1 VKTRALVSGFLVVSS
16 VGCGDAPPPNVAP
29 LPSAAPTATAS
40 ATSTATAPAPAPTAY
55 VPAPPRYENP
65 GGMWMPNQMAAHAA
79 KLKELGLGFDPA
91 QLADPT
97 SDVLGAVVSLG
108 GCSASFVSPS
118 GLVITNH
125 HCAVGALQLNSSAA
139 ANLLKDGYIAKTR
152 ADEKSNGPTARV
164 FVTQKVTDVTK
175 QVWDMTLASH
185 VTDRERFKLIEK
197 RQKALVAEC
206 EKDRPGTR
214 CTVSTFY
221 DGAAYYLI
229 EQLELRD
236 IRLVYAP
243 AEGVGNYGGEI
254 DNWRW
259 PRHTGDVSMFRAY
272 VGKDGKPA
280 DYSPDNVPYVPA
292 HHLKLAQKGLEEN
305 DLVFVAGYPGRT
317 HSLKSRAEVE
327 DFVTFRYPRTQKLC
341 EDRLAAL
348 EKITDKEA
356 ALRATPF
363 VRWFGN
369 TLTNTKGMLE
379 GLVKDG
385 LLQQKVER
393 EAAFTKFIEADPARK
408 KRYAPV
414 LAEIA
419 KAYEDARKHRESD
432 AELRSEFLLPR
443 LVGAAYQIVRMAE
456 ERPKADK
463 ERDPDYQERNWP
475 RLTQGQEAMEKQ
487 YSRIVDMTLFNLA
500 LARHAKA
507 DPKERAPVDAIL
519 RKLFPVNPNATPYK
533 PPVSILFEDTRLEDT
548 KTRVQLLKTATLA
561 DLKKSQDPMIRFA
574 LALRPLVKEADERD
588 EALSGHMAYL
598 KPTYFEALR
607 AFEGH
612 EIAPD
617 ANGTL
622 RITYGTVRSYRPKK
636 DAPYFAPFTLL
647 PEVVAKNTGKE
658 PFDAPPKLIA
668 AYTQKKFGSYV
679 DKRWGQVPVD
689 FLADLQISGG
699 NSGSA
704 TLNAKGEITGLV
716 FDGNYE
722 ALASDWLF
730 KPELTRSIHVDIR
743 YVLWLLDA
751 VDGGDHL
758 IREMGGTPSVD

>member
-1 VKTRALVSGFLVVSS
+1 MKTRALVSGFLVVSS

-29 LPSAAPTATAS
+29 LPSATPTATA
-40 ATSTATAPAPAPTAY
+40 TSTAQAPAPAQAAY
-55 VPAPPRYENP
+55 VPAPARYENP

-125 HCAVGALQLNSSAA
+125 HCAVGALQLNSTAA
-139 ANLLKDGYIAKTR
+139 ANLLKDGFIAKTR
-152 ADEKSNGPTARV
+152 AEERSNGPTARV

-175 QVWDMTLASH
+175 QVWDTSLATH

-280 DYSPDNVPYVPA
+280 DYSPDNVPYAPA

-348 EKITDKEA
+348 EKIEGKEA

-393 EAAFTKFIEADPARK
+393 EAAFMKFIEADPARK
-408 KRYAPV
+408 KRYAPAM
-414 LAEIA
+414 AEIA
-419 KAYEDARKHRESD
+419 KAYEGARKHRESD

-475 RLTQGQEAMEKQ
+475 RLSQGQEALEKQ
-487 YSRIVDMTLFNLA
+487 YSRTVDMTLFNLA

-507 DPKERAPVDAIL
+507 DPKERAPVDVIL
-519 RKLFPVNPNATPYK
+519 RKLFPVNANAAPAK
-533 PPVSILFEDTRLEDT
+533 PPVSVLFEETRLEET
-548 KTRVQLLKTATLA
+548 KTRVQLLKTATLD
-561 DLKKSQDPMIRFA
+561 DLKKSPDPMIRFA

-588 EALSGHMAYL
+588 EALSGHMAAL

-607 AFEGH
+607 AFEGR

-658 PFDAPPKLIA
+658 PFDAPPKLLA

-758 IREMGGTPSVD
+758 IREMGGAPSVD

>member
-1 VKTRALVSGFLVVSS
+1 
-16 VGCGDAPPPNVAP
+16 
-29 LPSAAPTATAS
+29 
-40 ATSTATAPAPAPTAY
+40 
-55 VPAPPRYENP
+55 
-65 GGMWMPNQMAAHAA
+65 MWMPNQMAAHAA

-97 SDVLGAVVSLG
+97 SGVLGAVVSLG
-108 GCSASFVSPS
+108 GCSASFVSQS

-125 HCAVGALQLNSSAA
+125 HCAVGALQLNSSTA

-164 FVTQKVTDVTK
+164 FVTQKVTNVTK
-175 QVWDMTLASH
+175 QVWDTSLATH
-185 VTDRERFKLIEK
+185 VTDRERYKLIEK

-519 RKLFPVNPNATPYK
+519 RKLFPVNPNAAPYK

-548 KTRVQLLKTATLA
+548 GARVQLLKTATLA

-658 PFDAPPKLIA
+658 PFDVPPKLLA
-668 AYTQKKFGSYV
+668 AYTQKKFGGYL